1 MSAASGMQWKA
12 GSERERKSGEERER
26 PGCDP
31 KECELCLGR
40 VTPGETQV
48 EARKASDVQI
58 DPEIWA

>member
-1 MSAASGMQWKA
+1 MSVASGMQWRA
-12 GSERERKSGEERER
+12 GSERERMSGEERER

-48 EARKASDVQI
+48 EAWKDSDVQI
-58 DPEIWA
+58 DPETWA